1 MSAHK
6 PVLLVATVLAL
17 AGSLA
22 GCASTSLEEKAPAA
36 PKTSASDPVRTVRSA
51 DGKTEGEISGTPAPD
66 SRFAKLKIGME
77 LQQVVRLIGPYDGM
91 YGSETAKRWIPFYLG
106 NDARR
111 GIALYKGEGCLTF
124 TGGNFWSAGGNELIR
139 IDVDPAGKC
148 YQP

>member
-1 MSAHK
+1 MSARK
-6 PVLLVATVLAL
+6 PVLFAAAALVL

-22 GCASTSLEEKAPAA
+22 GCASTSLEEKAPAT
-36 PKTSASDPVRTVRSA
+36 PKTGAGEPVHTVRSA

-66 SRFAKLKIGME
+66 SRFARLKIGME
-77 LQQVVRLIGPYDGM
+77 LQQVVKLIGPYDGM

-111 GIALYKGEGCLTF
+111 GIALYRGDGCLTF